1 MHKSHSFI
9 QINEKSLV
17 ISEYHGMDIFTKKIY
32 KKLWLCDIR
41 DIDDIIIRNNKITF
55 KLKAGK
61 SAKFYKDSA
70 ERLTFSHTDF
80 ELVFD
85 DFTVENKASPVG
97 RFTISDTFA
106 LPLRIAQR
114 IFLVAGN
121 VREKEARRARFRNEM
136 LERAAKAKR
145 YTRLR
150 DRWRP
155 EIKRGARW

>member
-17 ISEYHGMDIFTKKIY
+17 VSEYSHSGFFSGKIY
-32 KKLWLCDIR
+32 KKLWICDIR
-41 DIDDIIIRNNKITF
+41 DIDDIIIKNNVIIF
-55 KLKAGK
+55 KLKSNKVAR
-61 SAKFYKDSA
+61 FYKEQAADLAFHS
-70 ERLTFSHTDF
+70 TDN
-80 ELVFD
+80 EIIFD
-85 DFTVENKASPVG
+85 DFTAENRGISVG
-97 RFTISDTFA
+97 RFAVTDNFA

-121 VREKEARRARFRNEM
+121 VREREARRARFRDEM

-155 EIKRGARW
+155 EVKRGARW